1 MNNYRVNLPKQIIFL
16 IILVFLLVLVF
27 TIWFDS
33 TYFVYLIWNIFL
45 ACIPFFISLNLFLNK
60 DIFLGFKEESKIY
73 KFKTKIV
80 LFSISIFFWI
90 IFFPNT
96 LYLITDL
103 IHLGANALVPFWFD
117 VILLLLCAYIGLY
130 LGLNSLFHIEQIL
143 LSKLSNK
150 KTNFIIVVYILISS
164 FGIYLG
170 RFLRF
175 NSWDVFV
182 KPKFILNDVSN
193 IFLNPENYKEAY
205 ISTIIFF
212 IFSIMF
218 YFFWRNFKKYF

>member
-1 MNNYRVNLPKQIIFL
+1 MIFL
-16 IILVFLLVLVF
+16 IAFVFLLILVF

-33 TYFVYLIWNIFL
+33 TYFIYLIWNIFL
-45 ACIPFFISLNLFLNK
+45 ACIPFFISLNLFKSKDVFLSITEGNK
-60 DIFLGFKEESKIY
+60 IN
-73 KFKTKIV
+73 KFKVKSFIFGMGT
-80 LFSISIFFWI
+80 FFWI

-103 IHLGANALVPFWFD
+103 IHIGANVLVPFWFD
-117 VILLLLCAYIGLY
+117 VILLSLCAYIGLY
-130 LGLNSLFHIEQIL
+130 LGLNSLFYIEQIL
-143 LSKLSNK
+143 LLKFNSG

-175 NSWDVFV
+175 NSWDVFF
-182 KPKFILNDVSN
+182 KPKFIINDVSN

-205 ISTIIFF
+205 ISTLVFF
-212 IFSIMF
+212 IISILF
-218 YFFWRNFKKYF
+218 YFFWKNVKKYF